1 MIFAVQIFQTT
12 DCIDG
17 YYERVLVTL
26 VTIVPS
32 IIQYVE
38 MWKCT
43 ESNQFKYL
51 ARYCYEIDNL
61 NRINGPISYYYL

>member
-1 MIFAVQIFQTT
+1 MIFVVQIFQTT

-26 VTIVPS
+26 VTSTIHNT
-32 IIQYVE
+32 IE

-43 ESNQFKYL
+43 ESNQFKYIT
-51 ARYCYEIDNL
+51 RYCYEIDNL
-61 NRINGPISYYYL
+61 NRINGPVSYYYL